1 MTESRK
7 ISPEPVAGWATD
19 CRDKYAENHDSGYAG
34 RICMADGNL
43 AWAAVVSD
51 GCGGSMEG
59 LKVSALAIQAFT
71 DAVRNS
77 SLAELSDPAARDAW
91 VRAWTKTLHSECVSR
106 FKGGMATFCG
116 AVLLSPQGTTENG
129 SHGVLAPPSGGWR
142 LFSLNVG
149 DSQVLRLTGDGKCMG
164 ITPDAPPN
172 NANVEGHNPIRVVG
186 VAPKAD
192 FPLIDVEEFPLPAN
206 GPCWILAGSDG
217 FFSKKRGKDEL
228 CIFSSG
234 DFRDICLGGAP
245 FQELP
250 SLAIRRSLA
259 NAQKLGCAEM
269 MDNATVAMLGFRVPP
284 TNLAVARSDGRM
296 VGGSNGV
303 LAPPASG
310 RASTPGEPQKKTN
323 PPGTQGRASSSSES
337 QQLFSKPYAIYGA
350 IAAAAL
356 VLGLI
361 VGRMSASA
369 GKAGN
374 AQESTE
380 VAAVPAAPAD
390 YTGVPEKGRCRYC
403 FEHRDSLPA
412 GEDPF
417 HWANKCPRHD
427 KWAGK

>member
-1 MTESRK
+1 M
-7 ISPEPVAGWATD
+7 EPVAAWATD

-34 RICMADGNL
+34 RICMGDGNL

-71 DAVRNS
+71 DAVRKS
-77 SLAELSDPAARDAW
+77 SLAELSDAAARDAW
-91 VRAWTKTLHSECVSR
+91 VRAWTKALHSECVSR

-116 AVLLSPQGTTENG
+116 AVIL
-129 SHGVLAPPSGGWR
+129 PPST
-142 LFSLNVG
+142 LFTLNVG

-192 FPLIDVEEFPLPAN
+192 FPLIDTEEFPLPAN

-250 SLAIRRSLA
+250 AMAIRRSLA

-284 TNLAVARSDGRM
+284 TDLAAA
-296 VGGSNGV
+296 GGVSHGV
-303 LAPPASG
+303 PAPSA
-310 RASTPGEPQKKTN
+310 
-323 PPGTQGRASSSSES
+323 QGRASSPGEPPRKTSSPGEP
-337 QQLFSKPYAIYGA
+337 QRLLLKPYAIYGV
-350 IAAAAL
+350 IAGAAL
-356 VLGLI
+356 AIGFLA
-361 VGRMSASA
+361 GRIGASA
-369 GKAGN
+369 GMAGN
-374 AQESTE
+374 AKESTE
-380 VAAVPAAPAD
+380 VVAAPTAPVD
-390 YTGVPEKGRCRYC
+390 YAGVPENGRCRYC
-403 FEHRDSLPA
+403 LEHRDELPA
-412 GEDPF
+412 GENPF
-417 HWANKCPRHD
+417 HWAKDCRHRD